1 MVPEALVVLPL
12 LTPIF
17 IICDGDC
24 PGFDMFWLAVLE
36 SALVYRTLPGLL
48 ERAGVDRS
56 WEDIEVI
63 EEKVKRALVKYRED

>member
-1 MVPEALVVLPL
+1 MVPEALVALPL

-24 PGFDMFWLAVLE
+24 PGFDMFWLAALE

-48 ERAGVDRS
+48 ERAGLERS
-56 WEDIEVI
+56 GEDMVMI
-63 EEKVKRALVKYRED
+63 EERVQRALVKYREH